1 MYSQRPTRSRKILVG
16 SLGILFGLSHLALIQ
31 STVNRKSNLPI
42 INLPV
47 GPYTSYIAS
56 VSEKGYSIKYRSH
69 APKIVGNEK
78 LIEKPAG
85 FLGLGKAE
93 IKTFEQSV
101 AGGGTGSVSESS
113 ELTAKQIACIKAEGS
128 GEATGKLA
136 AASITAPIT
145 PTLTEIPYVG
155 WLVAGFF
162 NMFGQKQGG
171 EIGGQMARDFAD
183 C

>member
-1 MYSQRPTRSRKILVG
+1 MYSQRPSRSKKILVG
-16 SLGILFGLSHLALIQ
+16 SLGILFGLSHLTLIQ
-31 STVNRKSNLPI
+31 STVNRKSSLPL

-47 GPYTSYIAS
+47 GPYTSYVAS
-56 VSEKGYSIKYRSH
+56 VTEKGYTIRYKSH
-69 APKIVGNEK
+69 SPKIIETEK
-78 LIEKPAG
+78 HIDKPAG
-85 FLGLGKAE
+85 FLGMGKAE
-93 IKTFEQSV
+93 IKTYEQSI
-101 AGGGTGSVSESS
+101 AGEGGGSVSESPK
-113 ELTAKQIACIKAEGS
+113 LTAKEIACIKAEGS

-155 WLVAGFF
+155 WLVAGFV

>member
-1 MYSQRPTRSRKILVG
+1 MYSQRPSKLKKVFVG
-16 SLGILFGLSHLALIQ
+16 SLGILFDLSHLALIQ
-31 STVNRKSNLPI
+31 SIANSKSNLPI

-56 VSEKGYSIKYRSH
+56 VTEKAYTIRYKAH
-69 APKIVGNEK
+69 APKIIGNEK

-101 AGGGTGSVSESS
+101 AGEAAGSVSESS

-128 GEATGKLA
+128 GEATGRLA
-136 AASITAPIT
+136 AASLTAPLT
-145 PTLTEIPYVG
+145 PALIDIPYVG
-155 WLVAGFF
+155 WLVAGLF
-162 NMFGQKQGG
+162 NVFGQKQGA
-171 EIGGQMARDFAD
+171 EIGGQMSRDFKD

>member
-1 MYSQRPTRSRKILVG
+1 MYSQRPSKLKKVFVG

-31 STVNRKSNLPI
+31 SISNRKSNLPI

-56 VSEKGYSIKYRSH
+56 VSEKGYTIRYKSH
-69 APKIVGNEK
+69 SPKIIGNEK

-101 AGGGTGSVSESS
+101 AGGGSGSVSDSS
-113 ELTAKQIACIKAEGS
+113 ELTEKPIACIKAEGA

-145 PTLTEIPYVG
+145 PALTEIPYVG

-162 NMFGQKQGG
+162 NMFGQKQGA
-171 EIGGQMARDFAD
+171 EIGGQMGRDFAD

>member
-1 MYSQRPTRSRKILVG
+1 MYSQRPSKLKKVFVG

-31 STVNRKSNLPI
+31 SIANRKSNLPI

-47 GPYTSYIAS
+47 GPYTSYIAT
-56 VSEKGYSIKYRSH
+56 VSEKGYSIRYKAH
-69 APKIVGNEK
+69 APKIIGNEK

-101 AGGGTGSVSESS
+101 AGEATGSVSDSS
-113 ELTAKQIACIKAEGS
+113 GLTEKQIACIKAEGS

-136 AASITAPIT
+136 AASLTAPIT
-145 PTLTEIPYVG
+145 PALVEIPYVG

-171 EIGGQMARDFAD
+171 EIGGQMARDFKD

>member
-1 MYSQRPTRSRKILVG
+1 MYSQRPSKINKIIVG
-16 SLGILFGLSHLALIQ
+16 SLGIVFGLSHLALIQ
-31 STVNRKSNLPI
+31 STVNRKSNLPL

-56 VSEKGYSIKYRSH
+56 VTEKGYTIRYKSH
-69 APKIVGNEK
+69 SPKIIGNEK

-85 FLGLGKAE
+85 FLGLGKTE

-101 AGGGTGSVSESS
+101 AGGGSGSVSESS

-145 PTLTEIPYVG
+145 PALTEIPYVG
-155 WLVAGFF
+155 CLVAGFF
-162 NMFGQKQGG
+162 NMFGQKQGA
-171 EIGGQMARDFAD
+171 EIGGQMARDFQD

>member
-1 MYSQRPTRSRKILVG
+1 MYSQRPSRSKKILVG

-31 STVNRKSNLPI
+31 STINRKSNLPL

-56 VSEKGYSIKYRSH
+56 VTEKGYTIRYKSH
-69 APKIVGNEK
+69 SPKIIGNEK

-101 AGGGTGSVSESS
+101 AGEASGSISESS
-113 ELTAKQIACIKAEGS
+113 KLTEKQIACIKAEGS

-145 PTLTEIPYVG
+145 PALTEIPYVG

>member
-1 MYSQRPTRSRKILVG
+1 MYSQRPSKTNKIITA
-16 SLGILFGLSHLALIQ
+16 SLGIIFGLSHLALVQ
-31 STVNRKSNLPI
+31 STINKKSNLPL

-56 VSEKGYSIKYRSH
+56 VTEKGYTIRYKSH
-69 APKIVGNEK
+69 SPKIIGNEK

-85 FLGLGKAE
+85 FLGLGKTE

-101 AGGGTGSVSESS
+101 AGGGSGSVSESS
-113 ELTAKQIACIKAEGS
+113 ELTEKQIACIKAEGS

-145 PTLTEIPYVG
+145 PALTEIPYVG

-162 NMFGQKQGG
+162 NMFGQKQGA
-171 EIGGQMARDFAD
+171 ELGGQMARDFQD

>member
-1 MYSQRPTRSRKILVG
+1 MYSQRPSRSKKILVG

-47 GPYTSYIAS
+47 GPYTSYIAT
-56 VSEKGYSIKYRSH
+56 VSEKGYSIRYKSH
-69 APKIVGNEK
+69 APKIIGNER

-101 AGGGTGSVSESS
+101 AGGASGSVSEGA

-128 GEATGKLA
+128 GEATGRLA
-136 AASITAPIT
+136 AASLTAPLT
-145 PTLTEIPYVG
+145 PALIDIPYVG

-162 NMFGQKQGG
+162 NMFGQKQGA
-171 EIGGQMARDFAD
+171 EIGGQMARDFKD

>member
-1 MYSQRPTRSRKILVG
+1 MYSQRPSRSRKILVG

-31 STVNRKSNLPI
+31 SISNRKSNLPI

-47 GPYTSYIAS
+47 GPYTSYIAT

-85 FLGLGKAE
+85 FLGLGKTE

-136 AASITAPIT
+136 PASITAPIT
-145 PTLTEIPYVG
+145 PTLREIPNVG

>member
-1 MYSQRPTRSRKILVG
+1 MYSQRPSRSRKILIG

-31 STVNRKSNLPI
+31 STVYRKSNLPI

>member
-1 MYSQRPTRSRKILVG
+1 MYSQRPSRSRKILVG

-31 STVNRKSNLPI
+31 STVNRKSSLPI

-47 GPYTSYIAS
+47 GPYTSYIAT
-56 VSEKGYSIKYRSH
+56 VSEKGYSIRYKAH
-69 APKIVGNEK
+69 APKIIGNEK

-101 AGGGTGSVSESS
+101 AGGGSGSVSESS

-145 PTLTEIPYVG
+145 PALTEIPYVG

-162 NMFGQKQGG
+162 NMFGQKQGA
-171 EIGGQMARDFAD
+171 EIGGQMGRDFAD

>member
-1 MYSQRPTRSRKILVG
+1 MYSQRPSKINKIIVG
-16 SLGILFGLSHLALIQ
+16 SLGIIFGLSHLALIQ
-31 STVNRKSNLPI
+31 STVNRKSNLPL

-56 VSEKGYSIKYRSH
+56 VTEKGYSIRYKSH
-69 APKIVGNEK
+69 SPKIIGNEK

-85 FLGLGKAE
+85 FLGLGKTE

-101 AGGGTGSVSESS
+101 AGETGGSVSESS

-162 NMFGQKQGG
+162 NMFGQKQGA
-171 EIGGQMARDFAD
+171 EIGGQMARDFQD

>member
-1 MYSQRPTRSRKILVG
+1 MYSQRPSKINKIIIG
-16 SLGILFGLSHLALIQ
+16 SLGIVFGLSHLALIQ
-31 STVNRKSNLPI
+31 STVNRKSSLPI
-42 INLPV
+42 INLPI
-47 GPYTSYIAS
+47 GPYTSYVAS
-56 VSEKGYSIKYRSH
+56 VTEKGYTIRYKSH
-69 APKIVGNEK
+69 SPKIIGNEK
-78 LIEKPAG
+78 LIDKPAG

-101 AGGGTGSVSESS
+101 AGEGSGSVSESS
-113 ELTAKQIACIKAEGS
+113 ELTEKQIACIKAEGS

-145 PTLTEIPYVG
+145 PALTEIPYVG

-162 NMFGQKQGG
+162 NMFGQKQGA
-171 EIGGQMARDFAD
+171 EIGGQMAKDFKD

>member
-1 MYSQRPTRSRKILVG
+1 MYSQRPSRSKKILIG

-31 STVNRKSNLPI
+31 STVNRKSSLPI

-47 GPYTSYIAS
+47 GPYTSYIAT
-56 VSEKGYSIKYRSH
+56 VSEKGYSIKYKSH
-69 APKIVGNEK
+69 APRIIETEK
-78 LIEKPAG
+78 HVDKPAG
-85 FLGLGKAE
+85 FLGLSKAE
-93 IKTFEQSV
+93 LKTYEQSI
-101 AGGGTGSVSESS
+101 AGGVSGSVSESS
-113 ELTAKQIACIKAEGS
+113 ELTEKQIACIKAEGS

-145 PTLTEIPYVG
+145 PALTEIPYVG

>member
-1 MYSQRPTRSRKILVG
+1 MYSQRPSKINKIIIG
-16 SLGILFGLSHLALIQ
+16 SLGIVFGLSHLALIQ
-31 STVNRKSNLPI
+31 STVNRKSSLPI
-42 INLPV
+42 INLPI
-47 GPYTSYIAS
+47 GPYTSYVAS
-56 VSEKGYSIKYRSH
+56 VTEKGYTIRYKSH
-69 APKIVGNEK
+69 SPKIIGNEK
-78 LIEKPAG
+78 LIDKPAG

-101 AGGGTGSVSESS
+101 AGEGSGSVSESS
-113 ELTAKQIACIKAEGS
+113 ELTEKQIACIKAEGS

-145 PTLTEIPYVG
+145 PALTEIPYVG

-162 NMFGQKQGG
+162 NMFGQKQGA
-171 EIGGQMARDFAD
+171 EIGGQMARDFKD

>member
-1 MYSQRPTRSRKILVG
+1 MYSQRPSRSRKILVG

-101 AGGGTGSVSESS
+101 AGGGSGSVSESS
-113 ELTAKQIACIKAEGS
+113 VLTEKQIACIKAEGS

-145 PTLTEIPYVG
+145 PALTEIPYVG

-162 NMFGQKQGG
+162 NMFGQKQGA

>member
-1 MYSQRPTRSRKILVG
+1 MYSQIPSRSKKILVG

-31 STVNRKSNLPI
+31 STVNRKSSLPL

-56 VSEKGYSIKYRSH
+56 VTEKGYTIRYKSH
-69 APKIVGNEK
+69 SPKIIGNKK
-78 LIEKPAG
+78 LIDKPAG

-93 IKTFEQSV
+93 IQTFEQSV
-101 AGGGTGSVSESS
+101 AGGSSGSVSESS

-128 GEATGKLA
+128 GEATGRLA

-162 NMFGQKQGG
+162 NMFGQKQGA
-171 EIGGQMARDFAD
+171 EIGGQMAKDFKD

>member
-1 MYSQRPTRSRKILVG
+1 MYSQRPSRSKKILIG

-31 STVNRKSNLPI
+31 STVNKKSNLPL
-42 INLPV
+42 INLPI

-56 VSEKGYSIKYRSH
+56 VTEKGYTIRYKSH
-69 APKIVGNEK
+69 SPKIIGNEK
-78 LIEKPAG
+78 LINKPAG

-101 AGGGTGSVSESS
+101 AGGASGSVSESS
-113 ELTAKQIACIKAEGS
+113 ELTEKQSACIKAEGS

-145 PTLTEIPYVG
+145 PALTEMPYVG

-162 NMFGQKQGG
+162 NMFGQKQGA
-171 EIGGQMARDFAD
+171 EIGGQMARDFQD

>member
-1 MYSQRPTRSRKILVG
+1 MYSQRPSRSKKILIG

-31 STVNRKSNLPI
+31 STVNRKSSLPL

-56 VSEKGYSIKYRSH
+56 VTEKGYTIRYKSH
-69 APKIVGNEK
+69 SPKIIGNKK
-78 LIEKPAG
+78 LINKPAG

-101 AGGGTGSVSESS
+101 AGGGSGSVSDSS
-113 ELTAKQIACIKAEGS
+113 ELTDKQIACIKAEGS
-128 GEATGKLA
+128 GEATGRLA
-136 AASITAPIT
+136 AASLTAPLT
-145 PTLTEIPYVG
+145 PTLIDIPYVG
-155 WLVAGFF
+155 WLVAGLF
-162 NMFGQKQGG
+162 NVFGQKQGA
-171 EIGGQMARDFAD
+171 EIGGQMSRDFKD

>member
-1 MYSQRPTRSRKILVG
+1 MYSQRPSRSRKILVG

-31 STVNRKSNLPI
+31 SISNRKSNLPI

-47 GPYTSYIAS
+47 GPYTSYIAT

-85 FLGLGKAE
+85 FLGLGKTE

>member
-1 MYSQRPTRSRKILVG
+1 MYSQRPSRARKILVG
-16 SLGILFGLSHLALIQ
+16 SLGILVGLSHLALIQ

-145 PTLTEIPYVG
+145 PALTEIPYVG

-162 NMFGQKQGG
+162 NMFGQKQGA
-171 EIGGQMARDFAD
+171 EIGGQMARDFQD

>member
-1 MYSQRPTRSRKILVG
+1 MYSQRPSRSRKILVG
-16 SLGILFGLSHLALIQ
+16 SLGIIFGLSHLALIQ
-31 STVNRKSNLPI
+31 STVNKKSSLPI

-85 FLGLGKAE
+85 FLGLGKTE

-101 AGGGTGSVSESS
+101 AGETGGSVSESS
-113 ELTAKQIACIKAEGS
+113 ELTEKQIACIKAEGS

-145 PTLTEIPYVG
+145 PALTEIPYVG

-171 EIGGQMARDFAD
+171 EIGGQMAKDFAD

>member
-1 MYSQRPTRSRKILVG
+1 MYRQRPSRLKKVLVG
-16 SLGILFGLSHLALIQ
+16 SLGVLFGLSHLALIQ
-31 STVNRKSNLPI
+31 STTNRKSNLPI
-42 INLPV
+42 INLPI

-56 VSEKGYSIKYRSH
+56 VSEKGYTIKYRSH
-69 APKIVGNEK
+69 APRIIQTEK
-78 LIEKPAG
+78 SIDKPAG

-93 IKTFEQSV
+93 INTYEQSV
-101 AGGGTGSVSESS
+101 AGEGTGSVLESS

>member
-1 MYSQRPTRSRKILVG
+1 MYSQRPSKLKKVFVG

-31 STVNRKSNLPI
+31 SISNRKSNLPI

-47 GPYTSYIAS
+47 GPYTSYVAS
-56 VSEKGYSIKYRSH
+56 VTEKGYTIRYKSH
-69 APKIVGNEK
+69 SPKIIGNEK
-78 LIEKPAG
+78 LIDKPAG

-93 IKTFEQSV
+93 IQTFEQSV
-101 AGGGTGSVSESS
+101 AGEAAGSVSESS

-145 PTLTEIPYVG
+145 PVLTEIPYVG

-171 EIGGQMARDFAD
+171 EIGGQMAKDFKD

>member
-1 MYSQRPTRSRKILVG
+1 MYSQRPSTLKKIFVG
-16 SLGILFGLSHLALIQ
+16 SLGVLFGLSHLALIQ
-31 STVNRKSNLPI
+31 STVNRKSSLPI
-42 INLPV
+42 INLPI
-47 GPYTSYIAS
+47 GPYTSYVAS
-56 VSEKGYSIKYRSH
+56 VTEKGYTIRYKSH
-69 APKIVGNEK
+69 SPKIIGNEK
-78 LIEKPAG
+78 LIDKPAG

-101 AGGGTGSVSESS
+101 AGESSGSVSESS
-113 ELTAKQIACIKAEGS
+113 ELTEKQIACIKAEGS

-145 PTLTEIPYVG
+145 PALTEIPYVG

-162 NMFGQKQGG
+162 NMFGQKQGA
-171 EIGGQMARDFAD
+171 EIGGQMAKDFKD

>member
-1 MYSQRPTRSRKILVG
+1 MYSQRPSRSRKILVG

-31 STVNRKSNLPI
+31 SITNRKSNLPI

-47 GPYTSYIAS
+47 GPYTSYIAT
-56 VSEKGYSIKYRSH
+56 VSEKGYSIRYKAH
-69 APKIVGNEK
+69 APKIIGNEK

-101 AGGGTGSVSESS
+101 AGGVSGSVSKGT
-113 ELTAKQIACIKAEGS
+113 ELTEKQIACIKAEGS

>member
-1 MYSQRPTRSRKILVG
+1 MYSQRPSRINRIIVG
-16 SLGILFGLSHLALIQ
+16 SLGIVFGLSHLALVQ
-31 STVNRKSNLPI
+31 STINKKSNLPL

-56 VSEKGYSIKYRSH
+56 VTEKGYTIRYKSH
-69 APKIVGNEK
+69 SPKIIETEK
-78 LIEKPAG
+78 HIDKPAG
-85 FLGLGKAE
+85 FLGLGKSE
-93 IKTFEQSV
+93 LKTYEQSV
-101 AGGGTGSVSESS
+101 AGEGGGSVSESS
-113 ELTAKQIACIKAEGS
+113 KLTEKQIACIKAEGS

-162 NMFGQKQGG
+162 NMFGQKQGA
-171 EIGGQMARDFAD
+171 EIGGQMGRDFAD

>member
-1 MYSQRPTRSRKILVG
+1 MYSQRPSKVNKILAG
-16 SLGILFGLSHLALIQ
+16 SLGIIFGLSHLALIQ
-31 STVNRKSNLPI
+31 SAVNRKSNLPL

-47 GPYTSYIAS
+47 GPYTSYIAT
-56 VSEKGYSIKYRSH
+56 VSEKGYSIRYKSH
-69 APKIVGNEK
+69 APKIIGNER

-101 AGGGTGSVSESS
+101 AGGGSGSVSESS

-145 PTLTEIPYVG
+145 PALTEIPYVG

-162 NMFGQKQGG
+162 NMFGQKQGA
-171 EIGGQMARDFAD
+171 EIGGQMARDFQD

>member
-1 MYSQRPTRSRKILVG
+1 MYSQRPSRSRKILIG

-31 STVNRKSNLPI
+31 STVNKKSSLPI

-56 VSEKGYSIKYRSH
+56 VTEKGYTIRYKSH
-69 APKIVGNEK
+69 SPKIIGNEK

-85 FLGLGKAE
+85 FLGLGKTE

-113 ELTAKQIACIKAEGS
+113 VLTEKQIACIKAEGS

>member
-1 MYSQRPTRSRKILVG
+1 MYSQRPSKINRIIVG
-16 SLGILFGLSHLALIQ
+16 SLGIVFGLSHLALIQ
-31 STVNRKSNLPI
+31 STINKKSNLPL

-56 VSEKGYSIKYRSH
+56 VTEKGYTIRYKSH
-69 APKIVGNEK
+69 SPKIIGNEK

-101 AGGGTGSVSESS
+101 AGEASGSISESS

-145 PTLTEIPYVG
+145 PALIEIPYVG

-162 NMFGQKQGG
+162 NMFGQKQGA
-171 EIGGQMARDFAD
+171 EIGGQMARDFQD

>member
-1 MYSQRPTRSRKILVG
+1 MYSQRPSRSKKILVG

-31 STVNRKSNLPI
+31 STVNKKSSLPL

-56 VSEKGYSIKYRSH
+56 VTEKGYTIRYKSH
-69 APKIVGNEK
+69 SPKI
-78 LIEKPAG
+78 IET
-85 FLGLGKAE
+85 E
-93 IKTFEQSV
+93 
-101 AGGGTGSVSESS
+101 
-113 ELTAKQIACIKAEGS
+113 KQIACIKAEGS
-128 GEATGKLA
+128 GEATGRLA

-162 NMFGQKQGG
+162 NMFGQKQGA
-171 EIGGQMARDFAD
+171 EIGGQMARDFQD